1 MTTTGLLHLTIPIVT
16 NVCSF
21 FCFAS
26 DAKDF
31 LAKSEL
37 LNYFEKIQTILLY
50 YFFHC
55 RFFQIH
61 LRINSIYGQKKKT
74 VCRLSTEY
82 C

>member
-1 MTTTGLLHLTIPIVT
+1 MYFVYMYLPDTVKVNRSMTTTGLLHLTIPIVT

-37 LNYFEKIQTILLY
+37 LNYFEKIQTNQFCYII
-50 YFFHC
+50 YFSL
-55 RFFQIH
+55 QIFS
-61 LRINSIYGQKKKT
+61 NSSKN
-74 VCRLSTEY
+74 
-82 C
+82 